1 MTHHF
6 LFLIGVIRVDQW
18 SDFGVCLRFSISAI
32 FGNHGNFGN
41 LVDTHPAF
49 FQLLLKTKAEPSIDP
64 WVALASRLGW
74 PLHGPWVAQGWPNPK
89 PQSPI
94 RQRVTIDFTFWL
106 NAEW

>member
-49 FQLLLKTKAEPSIDP
+49 FSAFVENKGRTVNRPLGGPCVTLG
-64 WVALASRLGW
+64 VALAW
-74 PLHGPWVAQGWPNPK
+74 PLGGPRVAQSQTPIPN
-89 PQSPI
+89 Q
-94 RQRVTIDFTFWL
+94 
-106 NAEW
+106 AEGHYRLHVLAEC